1 MHIYGSTASPFVQ
14 RVLMAARAKGHE
26 IAVTPPLGGQMQ
38 SPEFQAISPMG
49 RVPVLALDDGG
60 HLCESAAI
68 VGYFNETLDG
78 PELFPTDALAR
89 ARVRELVSLA
99 IGEVGVGLRPLMV
112 HLVFR
117 MSDAPD
123 VVAAARATIEKGLD
137 AIEKLIP
144 DAPAATPTPA
154 DCALVPILALARI
167 VDPMT
172 GTWKMVTAHPRIAG
186 YFARALEHPI
196 ARRSIDEMEAGFAAI
211 LARNAG

>member
-14 RVLMAARAKGHE
+14 RVLMAARAKGHD
-26 IAVTPPLGGQMQ
+26 IAVQPPLAGMQ

-49 RVPVLALDDGG
+49 RIPVLALDDGG

-68 VGYFNETLDG
+68 VGYFDDTLDG
-78 PELFPTDALAR
+78 PSLFPTDALAR

-99 IGEVGVGLRPLMV
+99 MGEVAVGLRPMMV

-123 VVAAARATIEKGLD
+123 VVAAARATMENGLN

-144 DAPAATPTPA
+144 DGPAARPTPA
-154 DCALVPILALARI
+154 DCALVPVFALARI
-167 VDPMT
+167 IDPMA
-172 GTWKMVTAHPRIAG
+172 GTWDMVKAHPRIAG